1 MNNSQSASDVLDRH
15 FLETRARILEIAAI
29 LDRIDRAEGVVAD
42 DRRAQQLHQGIQILL
57 QSDGNRAEQVQQ
69 LFSRSYNKNWRQ
81 EMGV

>member
-29 LDRIDRAEGVVAD
+29 LDRIDRAGGVAAE
-42 DRRAQQLHQGIQILL
+42 DRRAQQLQQGIQILL
-57 QSDGNRAEQVQQ
+57 QSDDNRAEQVQR
-69 LFSRSYNKNWRQ
+69 LFSRSYNNNWRQ